1 MPIKFLNFVP
11 LKEFVRKMLKVKK
24 LYLFILQTFLPLFCM
39 TFFICLFIVMMQFL
53 WKYIDDMV
61 GKGLDMTVIAEL
73 FFYAA
78 LTMVP
83 LALPL
88 SILLASLMVFGNLG
102 EHFELTAMKASGVS
116 LIKVMSPLIAL
127 IMAVS
132 VGAFFF
138 QNDVLPKAQVK
149 MWTLLFSMRQKSPEL
164 EIPEGAFYDQ
174 IQGYNLYVKQKNA
187 KTGMLYNMMI
197 YDVSKGYG
205 YANVIVADSGKL
217 SFTEDKKHLFL
228 QLYSGESF
236 EDLKDD
242 RTIGKRG
249 SALYRRE
256 TFGLKEIM
264 IPFDANF
271 TRMDDGAMRN
281 QYVGKNLA
289 ELRHT
294 IDSVN
299 VKVDSIGSS
308 IAVQFLGN
316 PVCGVPMRRQV
327 VKDGEKVEERVGI
340 VEGLVPLDLDSIFA
354 GATLKKKKEYV
365 SDAKRR
371 AMNMKQ
377 DYQFRG
383 YTMDESRMVI
393 RRHQIELQKKF
404 TLSFACLVFFFI
416 GAPLGAIIRKGG
428 LGTPIVISVLL
439 FIVYYIFDNMGYKM
453 ARDGH
458 WEVWKGMWLSSAVL
472 LPLGVF
478 FTYKAVN
485 DSAVFNPDAY
495 INFFRRITGMHQVRH
510 VEMKEIV
517 MDDVENDVAAEK
529 VVALR
534 LLCEEFLRKHKKE
547 QSYVKYWTKGYDSAE
562 RLQIFESLEDVVSYL
577 ENSKVQLVINKVAD
591 LPILRDLFFYQ
602 PVKNSKIGM
611 VIAILFPIGVVGY
624 MIGRKS
630 QKGYKQELTQTVK
643 VCDNLLDLLK

>member
-1 MPIKFLNFVP
+1 
-11 LKEFVRKMLKVKK
+11 MLKVKR
-24 LYLFILQTFLPLFCM
+24 LYLFILQTFLPLFFM
-39 TFFICLFIVMMQFL
+39 TFFICLFIVLMQFL
-53 WKYIDDMV
+53 WRYIDDMV
-61 GKGLDMTVIAEL
+61 GKGLDIAVIAEL

-116 LIKVMSPLIAL
+116 LLKVMSPLISL
-127 IMAVS
+127 IFVVA

-174 IQGYNLYVKQKNA
+174 ISGYNIYVRSKNPEN
-187 KTGMLYNMMI
+187 GMLYNMMI

-228 QLYSGESF
+228 KLHEGESF

-242 RTIGKRG
+242 RTMAKRG

-256 TFGLKEIM
+256 TFREKEIM

-271 TRMDDGAMRN
+271 NRMDDNSMRS
-281 QYVGKNLA
+281 QYVGKNLK
-289 ELRHT
+289 ELQHT

-299 VKVDSIGSS
+299 VKVDSVGDA
-308 IAVQFLGN
+308 IARQFLME
-316 PVCGVPMRRQV
+316 PMCGVPLRRKVVEKGETV
-327 VKDGEKVEERVGI
+327 VKKIQSVSADKLVNFDSLLNAMSSEERKSV
-340 VEGLVPLDLDSIFA
+340 LDKARS
-354 GATLKKKKEYV
+354 
-365 SDAKRR
+365 R
-371 AMNMKQ
+371 ANGMKQ
-377 DYQFRG
+377 DYEFRG
-383 YTMDESRMVI
+383 YTMSDNKLTI
-393 RRHQIELQKKF
+393 RRHQIEMQKKF

-428 LGTPIVISVLL
+428 LGVPIVISVFL

-453 ARDGH
+453 ARDGR
-458 WEVWKGMWLSSAVL
+458 WDVWKGMWLSSAVL

-485 DSAVFNPDAY
+485 DSAVFNPDSY
-495 INFFRRITGMHQVRH
+495 LNFFKRITGQHQVRH
-510 VEMKEIV
+510 MVMKEVVI
-517 MDDVENDVAAEK
+517 DDVVPS
-529 VVALR
+529 VALDKIVE
-534 LLCEEFLRKHKKE
+534 LKLVCVSFLNKYRKR
-547 QSYVKYWTKGYDSAE
+547 QSYVKYWLQGYS
-562 RLQIFESLEDVVSYL
+562 IEDRAILNDKIEELASYL
-577 ENSKVQLVINKVAD
+577 ENSQNQLVINKTAD
-591 LPILRDLFFYQ
+591 LPILRNLLIYQ
-602 PVKNSKIGM
+602 PVGYKG
-611 VIAILFPIGVVGY
+611 VGWLFVVLFPIGIPVY
-624 MIGRKS
+624 MIGLRY
-630 QKGYKQELTQTVK
+630 QKMFKREIKQVNK
-643 VCDNLLDLLK
+643 VCAELEGMFN